1 MIISLAGHQGAGK
14 STVGKMLAERLGY
27 RRYSTGDFF
36 RELARERGMS
46 LLEFN
51 QSLEH
56 DGGEV
61 DRIVD
66 DRQRKLGETDDDFII
81 DGRLAFHFIPH
92 SFKVFLSVNAR
103 VGVERLF
110 HDRDNL
116 TREGI
121 DEHETIEEA
130 IRDTEARRLSESKR
144 YLEYYG
150 VDNLDTSHFDLV
162 VDTSHHTPEEVFE
175 IIMAALPESQ

>member
-14 STVGKMLAERLGY
+14 STVGKMLADALGY
-27 RRYSTGDFF
+27 CRYSTGDFF
-36 RELARERGMS
+36 RELARERGMT

-51 QSLEH
+51 QSIEH
-56 DGGEV
+56 DGGET

-66 DRQRKLGETDDDFII
+66 DRQRAMGENEDNFII

-92 SFKVFLSVNAR
+92 SFKIFLSVNAR

-110 HDRDNL
+110 HDRENL
-116 TREGI
+116 TRAGI

-150 VDNLDTSHFDLV
+150 IDNLDTSHFDLV
-162 VDTSHHTPEEVFE
+162 VDTSHKTPEEVFAE
-175 IIMAALPESQ
+175 IMTALPKSA

>member
-36 RELARERGMS
+36 RDLARERGMT

-110 HDRDNL
+110 HDRANL

-121 DEHETIEEA
+121 DEHETIDEA

-175 IIMAALPESQ
+175 IIMAALPRPE

>member
-36 RELARERGMS
+36 RELARERGMT

-51 QSLEH
+51 ESLEH

-66 DRQRKLGETDDDFII
+66 DRQKKIGETDDDFII

-110 HDRDNL
+110 HDSANL

-121 DEHETIEEA
+121 DEHETLEEA

-150 VDNLDTSHFDLV
+150 IDNLDTSHFDLV

-175 IIMAALPESQ
+175 IIMAALPTAR